1 MFLQNSNINNNL
13 IICIGFVTVM
23 YMILVADLLIDIDSM
38 MIDLAIVIGV
48 NMSRLLLYYTQL
60 QIILKGL
67 ISISY

>member
-1 MFLQNSNINNNL
+1 
-13 IICIGFVTVM
+13 M
-23 YMILVADLLIDIDSM
+23 YMILLADLLIGIDSI